1 MPTPILVLPYAME
14 DKARKKPFTI
24 DMEISAVLSLAE
36 ARRKK
41 PGILDTTSEKI
52 SFISKLHYPLWMVP
66 WRDSSLL
73 VDGLKIFSHIVPY
86 AKLPNIEFF
95 TEEIKRST
103 SDKEQFRKVL
113 NDNVQTFEKPEIT
126 STSLEAI
133 LAEKELLS
141 LFNQYLKQTLTRK
154 TKQDEHVAL
163 IPPKLNKKE
172 ALEKAR
178 KIIDM
183 WTQIRSEIKGLQYAV
198 KVLNEETSFAEEMIH
213 REIESVKELYEAK
226 IAPLRPKVEKKIE
239 KLLLKRDLKI
249 ERLDRTRVRKLY
261 SRLREKRRYQHELE
275 RLERNLIEYKERK
288 QRSKRRG
295 DEISA
300 SKWEHRI
307 QVYEKKLSET
317 RKKLQI
323 VHEQIEQ
330 IRKQYELE
338 IQKVKD
344 HYQHLIENER
354 KEISNLET
362 SRELE
367 VDSRKKQIEEL
378 KAKASH
384 IIGQIRRLIELKES
398 EASKIKETTLPHKI
412 EETTLLC
419 LPFYL
424 VRYQTPKKAR
434 HLVFPP
440 TIAMDHKGI
449 VTRLQRALHRFSLQS
464 RIKLLLRSISPAL
477 EEMLGKA
484 LPKKLRRDIALENA
498 VYELGVSNNLLHR
511 SNFKET
517 LTKGTE
523 ELRKEGWINREEK
536 ENMLKTYL

>member
-1 MPTPILVLPYAME
+1 MPTSILVLPYAVE

-41 PGILDTTSEKI
+41 PGILDATAEKI
-52 SFISKLHYPLWMVP
+52 SFISKLHYPLWMIP

-73 VDGLKIFSHIVPY
+73 VDGLKIFSHIVPH
-86 AKLPNIEFF
+86 AKLPNVEIF

-103 SDKEQFRKVL
+103 SDKEKFRKVL
-113 NDNVQTFEKPEIT
+113 NDNAQTFEKPEIT

-133 LAEKELLS
+133 LAEAELLS

-172 ALEKAR
+172 ALKKAR
-178 KIIDM
+178 KIIDT
-183 WTQIRSEIKGLQYAV
+183 WTQIISEIKGLQYAV

-213 REIESVKELYEAK
+213 REIESVKEFYEAK
-226 IAPLRPKVEKKIE
+226 IAPLRPKVERKIE

-249 ERLDRTRVRKLY
+249 ERLDRARERKLY
-261 SRLREKRRYQHELE
+261 SRLREKRRYERELE
-275 RLERNLIEYKERK
+275 RLERSLIEYKERR
-288 QRSKRRG
+288 QRSKHRG

-323 VHEQIEQ
+323 VYEQIEQ

-338 IQKVKD
+338 IRKVKGY
-344 HYQHLIENER
+344 YQHLIENER
-354 KEISNLET
+354 KEISSLET

-378 KAKASH
+378 KETVSH
-384 IIGQIRRLIELKES
+384 IISQIRRLIELKES

-412 EETTLLC
+412 EETRLLC

-424 VRYQTPKKAR
+424 VRYQTPKKVR
-434 HLVFPP
+434 YLVFPP

-464 RIKLLLRSISPAL
+464 RIKLLLRPKSPAL

-484 LPKKLRRDIALENA
+484 LLKKLRKDIALENA
-498 VYELGVSNNLLHR
+498 VYELGVSNNLLHS
-511 SNFKET
+511 SNFKEA

-523 ELRKEGWINREEK
+523 ELRKEGWISREEK
-536 ENMLKTYL
+536 ENLLKTYL